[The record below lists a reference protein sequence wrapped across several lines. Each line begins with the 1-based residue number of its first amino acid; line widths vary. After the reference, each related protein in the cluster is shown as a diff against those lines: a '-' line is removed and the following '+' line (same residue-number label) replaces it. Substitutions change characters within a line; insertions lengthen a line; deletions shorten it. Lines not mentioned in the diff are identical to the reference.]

1 MINMEYNN
9 KKIADTIAK
18 MTPEERVKYL
28 EKLTAEAKKE
38 MAETENMLKESEHLL
53 EKNKQEL
60 LRSALLQEKKILQ
73 ENEERKKLDDQR
85 ADLGRLLEKEG
96 KDLEANIENARLP
109 QGHPIVGL
117 YTQLQ
122 QIRYSYQ
129 QQDVPVDY
137 ARTTVLQDLRK
148 EVIDVLT
155 QYKEIPEEMKELA
168 DATYRLT
175 KELLDE
181 HKADMKKYF
190 P

>member
-1 MINMEYNN
+1 MEYNN

-38 MAETENMLKESEHLL
+38 MTETENMLKESQQLL
-53 EKNKQEL
+53 EKNKQEML
-60 LRSALLQEKKILQ
+60 KQALLQEKKLLQ
-73 ENEERKKLDDQR
+73 DREERKRLDEQR
-85 ADLGRLLEKEG
+85 AELSKLLEKEG
-96 KDLEANIENARLP
+96 KDLEAQVENARLP
-109 QGHPIVGL
+109 QSHPIVGL

-122 QIRYSYQ
+122 QIRYNYQ
-129 QQDVPVDY
+129 QQDAVVDY
-137 ARTTVLQDLRK
+137 ARTTVIQDLRK

-175 KELLDE
+175 KELLGE